1 MPRER
6 LTNKDKRVLT
16 ERTDVKSSEFKEF
29 QAILLNKSRERSDT
43 RKVMIELMA
52 QKFKIEDYLKSD
64 RGAVIDVGYFL
75 NEYLQTFEIRQNKF
89 ANYLGVPPSNFN
101 RLIKGERSLSHEL
114 AYKMGRVFH
123 INPMLL
129 LDIQDKNK
137 LAQIEENKKNEN
149 KKYSID
155 DLLNQS

>member
-6 LTNKDKRVLT
+6 LSNKEKRVLT
-16 ERTDVKSSEFKEF
+16 ERTDVKSLEFKEF
-29 QAILLNKSRERSDT
+29 QALLLNKSRERSES
-43 RKVMIELMA
+43 RRVMIELMA

-64 RGAVIDVGYFL
+64 KGAVIDVGYFL
-75 NEYLQTFEIRQNKF
+75 NEYLKTFEIRQNKF
-89 ANYLGVPPSNFN
+89 ADYLGIPPSNFN
-101 RLIKGERSLSHEL
+101 RLIKGGSLSHEL
-114 AYKMGRVFH
+114 AFKMGKVFQ

-137 LAQIEENKKNEN
+137 LMKIKKTKMDEIKN
-149 KKYSID
+149 YSIQ

>member
-6 LTNKDKRVLT
+6 LTNKEKRVLT
-16 ERTDVKSSEFKEF
+16 ERTDVKSLEFKEF
-29 QAILLNKSRERSDT
+29 QALLLNKSREKSET
-43 RKVMIELMA
+43 RRVMIELMA

-64 RGAVIDVGYFL
+64 KGAIINVGYFL
-75 NEYLQTFEIRQNKF
+75 NEYLKTFEIRQNKF
-89 ANYLGVPPSNFN
+89 ADYLDVPPSNFN
-101 RLIKGERSLSHEL
+101 RLIKGGSLSHEL
-114 AYKMGRVFH
+114 AFKMGRVFH

-137 LAQIEENKKNEN
+137 LAEIKEAKMNEIKN
-149 KKYSID
+149 YSIQ

>member
-6 LTNKDKRVLT
+6 LTNKEKRVLT
-16 ERTDVKSSEFKEF
+16 ERTDVKSLEFKEF
-29 QAILLNKSRERSDT
+29 QALLLNKSREKSET
-43 RKVMIELMA
+43 RRVMIELMA

-64 RGAVIDVGYFL
+64 KGAIINVGYFL
-75 NEYLQTFEIRQNKF
+75 NEYLKTFKIRQNKF
-89 ANYLGVPPSNFN
+89 ADYLGVPPSNFN
-101 RLIKGERSLSHEL
+101 RLIKGGSLSHEL
-114 AYKMGRVFH
+114 AFKMGRVFH

-137 LAQIEENKKNEN
+137 LAEIKEAKMNEIKN
-149 KKYSID
+149 YSIQ

>member
-6 LTNKDKRVLT
+6 LTNKEKRVLT
-16 ERTDVKSSEFKEF
+16 ERTDVKSLEFKEF
-29 QAILLNKSRERSDT
+29 QALLLNKSREKSET
-43 RKVMIELMA
+43 RRVMIELMA

-64 RGAVIDVGYFL
+64 KGAIINVGYFL
-75 NEYLQTFEIRQNKF
+75 NEYLKTFEIRQNKF
-89 ANYLGVPPSNFN
+89 ADYLDVPPSNFN
-101 RLIKGERSLSHEL
+101 RLIKGGSLSHEL
-114 AYKMGRVFH
+114 AFKMGKVFH

-137 LAQIEENKKNEN
+137 LAEIKEAKMNEIKN
-149 KKYSID
+149 YSIQ